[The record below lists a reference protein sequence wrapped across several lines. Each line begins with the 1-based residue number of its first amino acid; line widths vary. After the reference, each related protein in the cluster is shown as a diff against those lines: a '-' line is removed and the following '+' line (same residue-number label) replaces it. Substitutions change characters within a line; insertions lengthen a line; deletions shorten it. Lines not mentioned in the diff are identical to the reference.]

1 MTSMN
6 GGKPSSSFLDN
17 AKRTV
22 CEVWT
27 RLSAMGYCR
36 PVSNFNKGKKSEYK
50 ERKCFTEKAAI
61 NGMRKRFKDGE

>member
-22 CEVWT
+22 CEVWKRKDT
-27 RLSAMGYCR
+27 RKLTTTSALSATFVQESQAKYLSTGSQTAA
-36 PVSNFNKGKKSEYK
+36 VI
-50 ERKCFTEKAAI
+50 TE
-61 NGMRKRFKDGE
+61 FSW